1 MAPQCAERV
10 YHRAAMRPLDVGI
23 IGSGTAGS
31 AAALFLARA
40 GHRVTVYERVVDP
53 RPVGAGIALQPT
65 GLHVLCRLR
74 LYSDVVARGSKLDRL
89 FVQRAVPD
97 ASSARKPLF
106 ELSYESAG
114 EGLFGLGVHRGV
126 LFQSLFG
133 ALRREPV
140 SVRCGVEIVDLAR
153 AERGAEKQRWTWLV
167 DKLGERHGPHE
178 LVVVAD
184 GARSQLRD
192 DTNTSKRIAKYPWGA
207 MWFVGRDARGDEP
220 RHAHVL
226 HQIVDG
232 NQRLLGM
239 MPTGIGP
246 KVRDKRGQSE
256 PPRSGRLVSLF
267 WSLRGDQV
275 AAVRARGLRAWKDDV
290 RAFSPEAAPIVD
302 TIDDIDQLLFAEYH
316 DVVMHRWSTR
326 NVVYLGDAAHATSP
340 QLGQGANLALWDAM
354 VLADC
359 LADEERDLA
368 RALACYSR
376 AREPHL
382 GFYQFATRWLTPF
395 FQGDEAALA
404 TMRDLAM
411 PLMAKVPL
419 VRRLMTLSMLGVIDG
434 FGGKTLTL
442 RLPRDQAHRE
452 VRAISSYPPPA
463 EPSDPALLGPEP
475 TLAGAQLEGVIAR
488 EERAASENSTS
499 E

>member
-1 MAPQCAERV
+1 
-10 YHRAAMRPLDVGI
+10 MRPLDVGI

-40 GHRVTVYERVVDP
+40 GHRVTVYERVEDP

-74 LYSDVVARGSKLDRL
+74 LYSDVVARGSKIDRL
-89 FVQRAVPD
+89 FVQRAVPGV
-97 ASSARKPLF
+97 SAPRKSLF
-106 ELSYESAG
+106 DLSYESAG

-140 SVRCGVEIVDLAR
+140 TIRCGVEIVDLAR
-153 AERGAEKQRWTWLV
+153 GERGGGKRRASWLI
-167 DKLGERHGPHE
+167 DKFGERHGPHE

-192 DTNTSKRIAKYPWGA
+192 DTNTSKRVAKYPWGA

-220 RHAHVL
+220 RHARVL
-226 HQIVDG
+226 HQIVSG

-246 KVRDKRGQSE
+246 RVRNTRGESE
-256 PPRSGRLVSLF
+256 PPSAGRSPGRLVSLF
-267 WSLRGDQV
+267 WSLRGDRV
-275 AAVRARGLRAWKDDV
+275 EVVRRRGLHAWKDEV
-290 RAFSPEAAPIVD
+290 RTFSPEAAPIVD
-302 TIDDIDQLLFAEYH
+302 TIEHIDQLLFAEYH

-359 LADEERDLA
+359 LGEEEHDLA

-404 TMRDLAM
+404 TMRDVAM
-411 PLMAKVPL
+411 PLAAKVPL

-442 RLPRDQAHRE
+442 RLPREQAERE
-452 VRAISSYPPPA
+452 VRAISSFPPPA
-463 EPSDPALLGPEP
+463 EGPDPVR
-475 TLAGAQLEGVIAR
+475 GAEGVMGMGTDAGR
-488 EERAASENSTS
+488 ENPATSHDSTT
-499 E
+499 